1 MSSGW
6 RTFLIVWLGQM
17 VSAIGSG
24 LTSFGIGVWVFKTS
38 GSAESFGMTMVCYA
52 LPNIVFSPLAGA
64 FVDRWDR
71 RIAMLVSDA
80 GAGLTA
86 LALALLAAAPF
97 AQEEVLLSRVR
108 EGGAPPD
115 DPHQSLRP
123 FAIDLAALQP
133 GDFGQ
138 PTSGLLASPPE
149 YSPSAGVLFRW
160 TSGMGNVVANTVAA
174 LTGDPAHDDKAF
186 VVVTNA
192 KQVRLTGNKRGSVFL
207 SCGHPELPKYGP
219 QPVRACRG
227 FTEKPRDQSGAQ

>member
-86 LALALLAAAPF
+86 LALALLALSNQLAMWQLYVLVALSSTSPGPPSRRSPACWCPKSIWAAPT
-97 AQEEVLLSRVR
+97 A
-108 EGGAPPD
+108 
-115 DPHQSLRP
+115 
-123 FAIDLAALQP
+123 
-133 GDFGQ
+133 
-138 PTSGLLASPPE
+138 
-149 YSPSAGVLFRW
+149 
-160 TSGMGNVVANTVAA
+160 
-174 LTGDPAHDDKAF
+174 
-186 VVVTNA
+186 
-192 KQVRLTGNKRGSVFL
+192 
-207 SCGHPELPKYGP
+207 
-219 QPVRACRG
+219 
-227 FTEKPRDQSGAQ
+227 